1 MQNLLQIKVLNKSKN
16 RLPYYAS
23 SGASCMDVL
32 AFLEN
37 SIIIKPFDR
46 VLIPTGL
53 YFEIPEGYE
62 IQVRSR
68 SGLCLNNGIIVANS
82 PGTIDSDYRGELK
95 VIILNISKNDFEIN
109 NSDRIAQIV
118 FSEYKKVNLI
128 ISDSISSTQRME
140 KSFGSTGI

>member
-37 SIIIKPFDR
+37 SIIVKPFDR

>member
-23 SGASCMDVL
+23 SGASGMDVL

-37 SIIIKPFDR
+37 SIIVKPLDR

-95 VIILNISKNDFEIN
+95 VIILNVSKNDFEIN

-118 FSEYKKVNLI
+118 FSEYKKASLI

-140 KSFGSTGI
+140 KSFGSTGV

>member
-68 SGLCLNNGIIVANS
+68 SGLCLNHGIVVANS